1 RSEKHGRLLYPV
13 STAFNSIAP
22 TRSTLIT
29 MNTDKGKADDGL
41 PEDGKTSMHNEHA
54 GLGSDLKTT
63 TINEEAIIGQSEPIA
78 TAEENKRVKRK
89 IDFIL
94 LPLMCGCYIFS
105 FLDKTMLNYAS
116 IFGLKTALKL
126 KGNDYSW
133 LGSIFYLGYMGG
145 AMFWPTLVQR
155 YPQHVGKF
163 ISGAVFSWAV
173 MSLLTPL
180 CFNFAGIM
188 AVRFFLGFLESING
202 PVFVIITS
210 NWWTRSEQAFR
221 TAFWLGGTPLT
232 VLVHG
237 NIETW
242 KIFFLFF
249 GGLTLVFSVVLMFL
263 MPDTQA
269 NAKWLSKEQRA
280 IAHERVRENQTVSEK
295 NQWQWPQFWEALRDP
310 QTILFFITAIG
321 NTMPSTFASQFSSQI
336 VKGFG
341 FSPTATT
348 IISTCPAAT
357 IQLLTFLSF
366 SYIASRFNNIRLVLG
381 LIASIPPLI
390 GASLLHVLPT
400 SHQAGRLAGYY
411 LTYTHT
417 MSFTL
422 ATGLMASNYAG
433 STKKATASGFVF
445 AGWAAGLIAGPQF
458 FLESEAPNYTTA
470 FEMLMVTY
478 ALMIVI
484 PVIQVCWYRY
494 ENRRRDRLVSA
505 RADGEQPG
513 RIEFTDKSD
522 FEQWE
527 TFRYAM

>member
-1 RSEKHGRLLYPV
+1 
-13 STAFNSIAP
+13 
-22 TRSTLIT
+22 
-29 MNTDKGKADDGL
+29 MNIDKGKAEDGL
-41 PEDGKTSMHNEHA
+41 PEDGKKSMHSEHNEHA
-54 GLGSDLKTT
+54 RHGSDLKTT
-63 TINEEAIIGQSEPIA
+63 NEEAIIGQSEPIA
-78 TAEENKRVKRK
+78 TAEENRRVKRK

-155 YPQHVGKF
+155 YPQHVGKL
-163 ISGAVFSWAV
+163 ISGAVFSWAA

-188 AVRFFLGFLESING
+188 SVRFFLGFLESING

-221 TAFWLGGTPLT
+221 TAFWLGGTPIGNFIGGLLT
-232 VLVHG
+232 YALGSIHG

-249 GGLTLVFSVVLMFL
+249 GGLTLVFSIVLMFL

-269 NAKWLSKEQRA
+269 NAKWLSKEQRV

-336 VKGFG
+336 VNGFG

-390 GASLLHVLPT
+390 GASLLHVLPI

-433 STKKATASGFVF
+433 STKKAAASGFVF

-470 FEMLMVTY
+470 FEMLMATY

-484 PVIQVCWYRY
+484 PIIQICWYRY

-505 RADGEQPG
+505 RANGEQPACIG
-513 RIEFTDKSD
+513 FTDKSD

-527 TFRYAM
+527 TFRYTM